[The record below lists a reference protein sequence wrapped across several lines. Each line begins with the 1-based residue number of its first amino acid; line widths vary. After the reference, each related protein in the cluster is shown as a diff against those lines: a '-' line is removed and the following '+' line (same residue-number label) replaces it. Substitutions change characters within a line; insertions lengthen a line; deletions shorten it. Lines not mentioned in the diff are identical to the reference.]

1 MYIYVKSVIN
11 RFLNHRYYLHLQLT
25 QEPTLTVL
33 SLSLFWLGVG
43 GC

>member
-33 SLSLFWLGVG
+33 FFWLGVG